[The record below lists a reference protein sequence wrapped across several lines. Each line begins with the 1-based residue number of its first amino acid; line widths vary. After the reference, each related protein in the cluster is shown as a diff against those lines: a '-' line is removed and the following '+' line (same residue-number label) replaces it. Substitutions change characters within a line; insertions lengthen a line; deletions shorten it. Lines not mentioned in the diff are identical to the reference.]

1 MAAIHAIIFDLGKV
15 LVDFDHMTA
24 GRKIA
29 LLTGKSPEQI
39 YELFFNS
46 PLIRSFEQG
55 DISPEVF
62 FAGVQQRIDL
72 DIPFDQFVAIWNNI
86 FYMTES
92 NAAVYDLLAVLRPKY
107 TLAMLSN
114 INALHYAYL
123 KERLPVFDRF
133 HHLFASCEMGL
144 VKPDERIY
152 RTVLDRLG
160 VPACETFYTDD
171 RPDMVA
177 AARALGI
184 EGFVFAGI
192 GQLKRDLAGCGVETG
207 A

>member
-29 LLTGKSPEQI
+29 LLTGKTPDQI
-39 YELFFNS
+39 YELFFES
-46 PLIRSFEQG
+46 SLIQSFERG
-55 DISPEVF
+55 DISPEAF
-62 FAGVQQRIDL
+62 FAGVQQRVDL
-72 DIPFDQFVAIWNNI
+72 DIPFEQFAAIWNNI
-86 FYMTES
+86 FFMTAS
-92 NAAVYDLLAVLRPKY
+92 NTAVYDLLAVLRPRY

-123 KERLPVFDRF
+123 KERFPVFDRF
-133 HHLFASCEMGL
+133 HRLFASCEMGL

-152 RTVLDRLG
+152 RAVLDSIG

-184 EGFVFAGI
+184 EGFVFTGI
-192 GQLKRDLAGCGVETG
+192 GQLKRDLAGFGIETG